1 MISSL
6 ISFLSS
12 EMLNEPTQTEQEI
25 DAAALKK
32 LCDMGFPQNRAKK
45 ALLLNRYMYLIY
57 QFKCQN
63 AAKCKFH
70 YILIYTI

>member
-12 EMLNEPTQTEQEI
+12 EMLNEPTQIEQEI

-45 ALLLNRYMYLIY
+45 ALLLNRYVYL
-57 QFKCQN
+57 
-63 AAKCKFH
+63 CKFH
-70 YILIYTI
+70 YVLIFPYNLLIFE